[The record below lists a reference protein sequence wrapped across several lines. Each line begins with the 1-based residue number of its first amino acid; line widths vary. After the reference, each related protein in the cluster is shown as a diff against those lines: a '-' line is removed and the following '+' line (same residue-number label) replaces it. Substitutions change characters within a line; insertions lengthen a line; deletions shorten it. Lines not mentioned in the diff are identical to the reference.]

1 MPLAPTPTIF
11 TLRLRGLDGAPAE
24 AYLKEV
30 HAFLDQDLAVCERL
44 QAGLAS
50 SGWGLGPL
58 ACDHEKPVVDSK
70 NAVAAHLS
78 AEET

>member
-1 MPLAPTPTIF
+1 
-11 TLRLRGLDGAPAE
+11 
-24 AYLKEV
+24 V

-58 ACDHEKPVVDSK
+58 ACDHEKPVVDLQ